1 MITKEIV
8 KDYAKKKCQYMAYLM
23 MNEKYLLRA
32 FKDILDKNPDALF
45 KVREDDEEENNE
57 SSLFDFFASNPAL
70 MKEVKQA
77 VKEKFENDP
86 ATLFIEDLKN
96 HQEVS
101 ELSMRYMKTMYEHVY
116 RADTFD
122 GSIDGAVIESQEQI
136 EINTLRL
143 LNDPKV
149 QVILEGQFTVDDL
162 RARFDILIK
171 KEDGLYL
178 YEVKGTN
185 AIDKNGSVKDQYLY
199 DLAFQLKVYKEAGI
213 KLKSIGYIH
222 LNQNFNAK
230 NYPLEDDELDKYFV
244 MQNYIDYK
252 PKRKKVEP
260 IRMSLLEYFED
271 PTHYPDKEEVT
282 SLIDELRYINSFP
295 SKPATKL
302 CYSCRG
308 CELQKLCHD
317 KIDTSS
323 ILKLTAS
330 TAVGGHFSRSKKLIE
345 EDNVQYISEIDEDY
359 INEKFP
365 LELKDNKK
373 SMARLQ
379 IEYAKKRIQAKNCIE
394 FKLMEDIINSQYNVS
409 NLVFF
414 DFETFMYPVPLVN
427 DAKPWEQICCQ
438 YSMHVVKRNYS
449 LEKHDFDK
457 GIGGNIRHYEFIG
470 NPRRDRFKNPERDLL
485 KTLKEQLE
493 NEGIDWRANDFK
505 LIVYNQTFEVTQF
518 KRMGAKYAE
527 YAEFCSCMKNAIVDL
542 MEVFSRGYWY
552 QECFHGRYSLKV
564 TQPNLIKDPLV
575 ASWYN
580 ALPYDLGRTL
590 NYKLGY
596 IQNGGIALDVFQS
609 LLRFEAMFKND
620 EGNIHDLLINS
631 LLSYCKID
639 SWGTVI
645 LYDIV
650 VRIIEEYKTNK
661 ENISIDDKFLLK
673 QEVKV

>member
-8 KDYAKKKCQYMAYLM
+8 KDYADKKCQYMAYLM
-23 MNEKYLLRA
+23 LNEKYLLRA
-32 FKDILDKNPDALF
+32 FKDILDKNPDVLF
-45 KVREDDEEENNE
+45 KAREDEDEDKKET
-57 SSLFDFFASNPAL
+57 SLFDFFASNPTL
-70 MKEVKQA
+70 MKEAKQA

-122 GSIDGAVIESQEQI
+122 GSIDGAVIENQEQI
-136 EINTLRL
+136 EQNTLRL

-185 AIDKNGSVKDQYLY
+185 AIDKNGSVKEQYLY

-230 NYPLEDDELDKYFV
+230 HYPLEDEELDKFFV

-260 IRMSLLEYFED
+260 VRMSLLEYFED
-271 PTHYPDKEEVT
+271 PSHYADKEEVT
-282 SLIDELRYINSFP
+282 TLINELRYINSYP

-308 CELQKLCHD
+308 CELQKLCHS
-317 KIDTSS
+317 KIDTNS

-365 LELKDNKK
+365 LQLKDNKK

-409 NLVFF
+409 YLVFF

-449 LEKHDFDK
+449 LDKHDFDK

-470 NPRRDRFKNPERDLL
+470 NPRRDGFKNPEKDLL

-518 KRMGAKYAE
+518 KRMGEKYAE
-527 YAEFCSCMKNAIVDL
+527 YAEFCNCMKNAIVDL
-542 MEVFSRGYWY
+542 MEVFSKGYWY

-564 TQPNLIKDPLV
+564 TQPNLIKDSLV

-580 ALPYDLGRTL
+580 SLPYDLGRTL

-609 LLRFEAMFKND
+609 LLRFESMFKKD
-620 EGNIHDLLINS
+620 EENIHDLLINS

-650 VRIIEEYKTNK
+650 VRILEEYKTNK

-673 QEVKV
+673 KEVNV